1 MYGIMGY
8 RQEAIVFLPMI
19 FSKISLLFCLFL
31 PLTGLSQIVTPDT
44 LQTAVPAD
52 TVAAD
57 TTDADDN
64 PESALAVTN
73 AASAP
78 TGFDYKITAEG
89 TVTAGNVNRALIQV
103 GSSFDWAVSRL
114 FRFASNPSFAYGRQN
129 KLLNEREILADFR
142 TTFLQERRYYYLGFG
157 AVEISNLRKIRQRF
171 TGGAGVGYKLLSS
184 KNAYLSV
191 TNVLLYEYTDFITN
205 SAEVNDVNVL
215 RNSTRI
221 FGEYQWNNGR
231 YSVTHTVF
239 MQPALNKPN
248 LRWNANVS
256 FQIRLTSLIGVR
268 TAVQNSYESVVAA
281 GRKNN
286 DFRWTTGLVLEVK

>member
-64 PESALAVTN
+64 PESALADTI
-73 AASAP
+73 AASDP
-78 TGFDYKITAEG
+78 TGFHYKITADG

-142 TTFLQERRYYYLGFG
+142 TTFLQERRFYYLGFG